1 MTADFDKRGFGRVV
15 LTLAPYLDD
24 VVFVGGWA
32 QRLFRLH
39 PLAASA
45 APALLMTLD
54 ADIAAPSTLSNRGR
68 TLRELLLGAHF
79 VEHLSGNESPPKA
92 KYELDDAS
100 RLYVEFITP
109 LVGGGFRRDGTLNAN
124 ARILGV
130 SAEKLR
136 YVDVLLACPWTVDI
150 TSADGYEVGEHP
162 FPIRICNP
170 ASYLAQKVLALPS
183 RRPSKRGKD
192 VLYVHDTLLLF
203 GAALDELRALW
214 IAEIRPRLAKKV
226 LAQVLGAS
234 EQFFGDVTDLS
245 REAANVARGAGRSI
259 SASELAAACRLG
271 LSEIFGA

>member
-1 MTADFDKRGFGRVV
+1 MTADFDKGGFGRII
-15 LTLAPYLDD
+15 LALAPYLDD

-39 PLAASA
+39 PLAAST
-45 APALLMTLD
+45 APAPLMTLD
-54 ADIAAPSTLSNRGR
+54 ADIAVPMTLSNRGR

-79 VEHLSGNESPPKA
+79 VENLSGNESPPKT
-92 KYELDDAS
+92 KYHLDAAGS
-100 RLYVEFITP
+100 VSVEFITP
-109 LVGGGFRRDGTLNAN
+109 LVGGGFRRDGTVDAT
-124 ARILGV
+124 AKILGV

-136 YVDVLLACPWTVDI
+136 HVGLLLSCPWTVEL
-150 TSADGYEVGEHP
+150 TSADGYTVGEHP
-162 FPIRICNP
+162 FPIKICNP

-192 VLYVHDTLLLF
+192 VLYIHDTLLLF

-214 IAEIRPRLAKKV
+214 IAEIRPQLAKKA

-234 EQFFGDVTDLS
+234 ERFFGDVTDLS
-245 REAANVARGAGRSI
+245 REAADVARGAGRSMW
-259 SASELAAACRLG
+259 AGELAAACRLG